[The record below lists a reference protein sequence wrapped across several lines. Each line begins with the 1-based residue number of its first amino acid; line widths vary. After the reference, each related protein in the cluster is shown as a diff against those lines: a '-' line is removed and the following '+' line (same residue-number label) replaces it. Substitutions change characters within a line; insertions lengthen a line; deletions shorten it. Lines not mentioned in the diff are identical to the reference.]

1 MRMRLREFVVYLLV
15 TCIVFSPVTYY
26 GQEIPAH
33 DKDIPGPSAENAR
46 IQRELER
53 YGRELSPEEEVST
66 SEERQEEE
74 ERRVDDAL
82 RHGGATPEERQAWEQ
97 TQASIRAR
105 QARNA
110 EKKADDTRNAILRP
124 SVDTFLIAPVTS
136 EEYVRIYGTNGTRP
150 QDLTTAQSSE
160 ISGIRRQMQAGFG
173 QSTGSRNLNSRNF
186 KTVIANSHSSFI
198 LILGHN
204 DKGFFR
210 FLDGSS
216 APLDDLVT
224 ASKPDQR
231 MIIVSCKAEAMLSNQ
246 AAPRVAAT
254 QHDLTY
260 AQAFEIAEKVQKYV
274 ASAGAHVSLEMV
286 RQALQSAE
294 SRSRFTYNMGILV
307 RPAVFASGA
316 IVIALVI
323 SGGVPCVRKD
333 NCR

>member
-1 MRMRLREFVVYLLV
+1 MRMRCRDFLAHLLI
-15 TCIVFSPVTYY
+15 TCIVFSPLPYY

-33 DKDIPGPSAENAR
+33 DKDITGPSAENAR
-46 IQRELER
+46 IQRELEK
-53 YGRELSPEEEVST
+53 YGRELSPEEEEAT
-66 SEERQEEE
+66 SEKRQEEE
-74 ERRVDDAL
+74 ARRVDDAL
-82 RHGGATPEERQAWEQ
+82 RHGSATPEERQAWLEVEASVRAA
-97 TQASIRAR
+97 QAIA
-105 QARNA
+105 A
-110 EKKADDTRNAILRP
+110 EKKADETRNTLLRP
-124 SVDTFLIAPVTS
+124 SVDAFLIAPTTP
-136 EEYVRIYGTNGTRP
+136 EEYGRIFGTNGARP

-186 KTVIANSHSSFI
+186 KTVIANSPSSFI

-216 APLDDLVT
+216 AALDDLVA
-224 ASKPDQR
+224 ASKPGQR

-246 AAPRVAAT
+246 AAPKVAAT
-254 QHDLTY
+254 RHDLTY
-260 AQAFEIAEKVQKYV
+260 GQAFEIAETVQKYV
-274 ASAGAHVSLEMV
+274 ASAGAQVSLEMV

-294 SRSRFTYNMGILV
+294 SKSRFTYNLGILV
-307 RPAVFASGA
+307 RPAVFATGA

-323 SGGVPCVRKD
+323 SGGVPCARKD